1 MSLDRLKD
9 ALNNYQILCKSCIGI
24 QNTET
29 ISFSTPNSEILK
41 LTSNLNNKDELVKIK
56 NQELTFDVDFTE
68 IEASKKHQS
77 RNEKEPQ
84 HSHLPNSPIIAL
96 EGTSSIK
103 STKVKSPKRENKAK
117 RKGKYNF
124 IHYTFII
131 LLLIIIACISSF
143 IFNNFIYHL

>member
-68 IEASKKHQS
+68 IEAPKKHQLK
-77 RNEKEPQ
+77 NEKEPI
-84 HSHLPNSPIIAL
+84 HSHLPNSPIAL
-96 EGTSSIK
+96 GGTSSIK

-131 LLLIIIACISSF
+131 LLLIIIACIGSF
-143 IFNNFIYHL
+143 IFNNFIYHLF

>member
-84 HSHLPNSPIIAL
+84 HSHLLNSPINF

-103 STKVKSPKRENKAK
+103 STKVKFPKREMKANLK
-117 RKGKYNF
+117 RKYTF

-131 LLLIIIACISSF
+131 LLLIIIVCIGLF
-143 IFNNFIYHL
+143 IFNNLIYHL

>member
-9 ALNNYQILCKSCIGI
+9 ALNNYQILYKSCIGI

-84 HSHLPNSPIIAL
+84 HSHLPNSPIAL
-96 EGTSSIK
+96 GGTSSIK

-131 LLLIIIACISSF
+131 LLLIIIACIGSF

>member
-1 MSLDRLKD
+1 MSLDRLE
-9 ALNNYQILCKSCIGI
+9 AERNYQILCKSCIGI

-56 NQELTFDVDFTE
+56 NQELTVDVDFTE
-68 IEASKKHQS
+68 IEAPKKHQLK
-77 RNEKEPQ
+77 NEKEPI
-84 HSHLPNSPIIAL
+84 HSHLPNSPIAL
-96 EGTSSIK
+96 GGTSSIK

-131 LLLIIIACISSF
+131 LLLIIIACIGSF